1 MRMAASKRSE
11 RPRGESS
18 SDDGPPSVLGRDLTV
33 RGRLD
38 STGEVQVH
46 GVVAGDINARKV
58 TLWEDGYVEGSV
70 HAEEAHIHG
79 RFSGKAVART
89 VVIGVTAIIEGQIF
103 HHTIDMAKGAQVSA
117 LLPWRPVNYFDQLA
131 RQLQQI
137 Q

>member
-1 MRMAASKRSE
+1 MRMAAPKRSQ
-11 RPRGESS
+11 RSRGDSLSEA
-18 SDDGPPSVLGRDLTV
+18 DPPSVLGRHLTV

-58 TLWEDGYVEGSV
+58 TLWQDGYVEGNV
-70 HAEEAHIHG
+70 LAEEAHIYGQLSG
-79 RFSGKAVART
+79 RATART

-103 HHTIDMAKGAQVSA
+103 HHTIDMAKGAQVNA
-117 LLPWRPVNYFDQLA
+117 RLPWRPVNYFEQIAL
-131 RQLQQI
+131 QLQQI